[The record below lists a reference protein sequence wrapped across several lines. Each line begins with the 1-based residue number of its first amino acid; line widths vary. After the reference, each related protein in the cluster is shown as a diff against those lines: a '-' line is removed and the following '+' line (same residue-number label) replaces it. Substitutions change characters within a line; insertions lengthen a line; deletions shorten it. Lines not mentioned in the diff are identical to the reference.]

1 MKIRG
6 VEINKKTI
14 IIVAGVI
21 GFIILI
27 CVMSSSAEKKKKQAA
42 LDEAKQNQPQED
54 YVEQTTEQLTHKEEL
69 INMYGEPPEGYMWND
84 DGELYAIGSDDLN
97 SEEVIYS
104 YIRALSILDFSSAG
118 KYTKYNTVIKRY
130 RNYYEDDGDYSAYR
144 EFLRKQMKLS
154 MESLEVNEIKSEAVF
169 EDGTKIVNVAISCID
184 LSDKEFYK
192 PDEDEIFS
200 TLRTYFEEDRDS
212 IRSQQYLL
220 EYMYD
225 KYADGTVPKREQ
237 EIELVL
243 EKNTDGGWVI
253 SNENELM
260 FAICYED
267 GEDVYN
273 YILEDYND
281 WVERKHNEEEQ
292 EEERQRQAEE
302 AEAERQR
309 QEEEATATE
318 EVE

>member
-1 MKIRG
+1 MKIKG
-6 VEINKKTI
+6 VEINKKVI
-14 IIVAGVI
+14 IIVGGIIA
-21 GFIILI
+21 FIALI
-27 CVMSSSAEKKKKQAA
+27 SVASSSAEKKKQQAA
-42 LDEAKQNQPQED
+42 LDAANAT
-54 YVEQTTEQLTHKEEL
+54 TTESVDSEATTEELTLKEEL
-69 INMYGEPPEGYMWND
+69 LQMYGEPPEGYMWNE
-84 DGELYAIGSDDLN
+84 DGELYAIGSDNLN

-118 KYTKYNTVIKRY
+118 KYTAYNTTIKRY
-130 RNYYEDDGDYSAYR
+130 RGYYEDDGDYSAYR

-154 MESLEVNEIKSEAVF
+154 LESLEVNEIKSEAVF

-184 LSDKEFYK
+184 LSDKDFYK

-243 EKNTDGGWVI
+243 TKNDDGGWVI

-260 FAICYED
+260 FAVCYEE
-267 GEDVYN
+267 GTDVYS
-273 YILEDYND
+273 YILDDYEN
-281 WVERKHNEEEQ
+281 WVERKHNEEEIA
-292 EEERQRQAEE
+292 EEQRQAEE
-302 AEAERQR
+302 ERKQQEAEQQAEQ
-309 QEEEATATE
+309 QEQQEQ
-318 EVE
+318 